1 MPTLW
6 DRVDRLIDRSPGL
19 ADLRTHR
26 LQLLAARRWRSLGR
40 PVPPDLLDE
49 ERDAAF
55 IALATPAVLHEVRAA
70 CEGPI
75 LLMKGPEV
83 AARYP
88 APTLRPYNDLDLLV
102 PDASGAQRALMAA
115 GFQPVGRPE
124 LFLGIHHLRPL
135 HSPRF
140 PLYVE
145 IHSQPKWLDGLQ
157 PPPVE
162 EFISAAQPATV
173 GVEGILAPSLGHHA
187 LLITAHWWAHEPL
200 SRLIGVLDVAAL
212 VDGHDRVELASLA
225 RAWGLGRVWKT
236 TMTVADA
243 LLLGENEYPWALRLW
258 AGHLPDAREQT
269 VLESHL
275 RRTLAPFWALPLPA
289 AAAALGAS
297 IAKTFRPEPG
307 ESWRQK
313 LRRTRGAFRD
323 AFAARSEHERTL
335 AR

>member
-55 IALATPAVLHEVRAA
+55 IALATPAVLNEVRAA

-75 LLMKGPEV
+75 VLIKGPEV

-88 APTLRPYNDLDLLV
+88 DPVLRPYNDLDLLV
-102 PDASGAQRALMAA
+102 QDADAAQRALMAA
-115 GFQPVGRPE
+115 GFEPVGDPR
-124 LFLGIHHLRPL
+124 LFVGIHHLRPL
-135 HSPRF
+135 HSPLF

-145 IHSQPKWLDGLQ
+145 IHSQPKWPERIG
-157 PPPVE
+157 PPSIDE
-162 EFISAAQPATV
+162 LMSQARPASV
-173 GVEGILAPSLGHHA
+173 GVNGILAPSPSHHA
-187 LLITAHWWAHEPL
+187 LLAAAHWWAHEPL

-212 VDGHDRVELASLA
+212 VDGHDRVELDSLA
-225 RAWGLGRVWKT
+225 QAWGLGRLWRT

-243 LLLGENEYPWALRLW
+243 LLLGEDEYPWALRLW

-275 RRTLAPFWALPLPA
+275 RRSLAPFWALPLSA
-289 AAAALGAS
+289 ATGALGAS

-313 LRRTRGAFRD
+313 LRRTRGAFRH
-323 AFAARSEHERTL
+323 AFAARSEHERGL